1 MNIILLG
8 PPGAG
13 KGTQAKLI
21 EAHYKIPQIST
32 GDMLRAAIKSDS
44 PEGQKLKAILD
55 AGQLVSDEFIIE
67 ILKKRI
73 EQKDCNNGFMLDGVP
88 RTLGQADAIAKMGIK
103 IDYIIEIA
111 VDDSILVERIT
122 GRRIHEPS
130 GRTYHIK
137 YNPPKV
143 AGIDDI
149 SGEPLI
155 QRNDDNEDT
164 VKSRLSVYHQQ
175 TAQLISYYQQN
186 TSAQAPHYIKID
198 GSQSV
203 DKVTSDIIS
212 AIK

>member
-21 EAHYKIPQIST
+21 EQHYNIPQIST
-32 GDMLRAAIKSDS
+32 GDMLRAAIKSGS
-44 PEGQKLKAILD
+44 AEGQKLKSILD

-73 EQKDCNNGFMLDGVP
+73 EQQDCKNGFMLDGVP

-137 YNPPKV
+137 HNPPKQE
-143 AGIDDI
+143 GKDDVT
-149 SGEPLI
+149 GEDLI
-155 QRNDDNEDT
+155 QRNDDNVET
-164 VKSRLSVYHQQ
+164 VTSRLAVYHQQ
-175 TAQLISYYQQN
+175 TAQLIAYYQNQDGDN
-186 TSAQAPHYIKID
+186 APLYLKINGDQA
-198 GSQSV
+198 V
-203 DKVTSDIIS
+203 DKVTSEII
-212 AIK
+212 AHIN